1 MLSESRDGVVRL
13 EELDS
18 NLSKAAVKA
27 GGKEIYRCF
36 QCGTC
41 TASCPVRLF
50 DEEYNPR
57 LIIRAAVL
65 GLKEVLS
72 SDLIWLCAACYS
84 CTERCPRG
92 VRPTEIIRVLRNIAV
107 KEGYIHQFYRTQA
120 TAIVDN
126 GRIWKEEDF
135 VNEIREDMGLPAVPR
150 VDMGEV
156 TKMLDYTR
164 VKELLD
170 PEKEGSKK

>member
-1 MLSESRDGVVRL
+1 MLSESRDGMVRL
-13 EELDS
+13 EELD
-18 NLSKAAVKA
+18 NNFSKAAIKA
-27 GGKEIYRCF
+27 GGKEICRCF

-41 TASCPVRLF
+41 TASCPVRIF

-65 GLKEVLS
+65 GLKRVLS
-72 SDLIWLCAACYS
+72 SNLIWLCASCYS

-92 VRPTEIIRVLRNIAV
+92 VRPTEVIRVLRNLDV

-120 TAIVDN
+120 TAIVNN
-126 GRIWKEEDF
+126 GRIWKEVEF

-150 VDMGEV
+150 VDMDEV
-156 TKMLDYTR
+156 AKMLNYTR

-170 PEKEGSKK
+170 PEKGERKK

>member
-1 MLSESRDGVVRL
+1 
-13 EELDS
+13 
-18 NLSKAAVKA
+18 
-27 GGKEIYRCF
+27 
-36 QCGTC
+36 
-41 TASCPVRLF
+41 
-50 DEEYNPR
+50 